1 MDRCLR
7 ERIQPIAL
15 TKAPRC
21 GPPSLDAL
29 DQDTDLSGPS
39 LQSSAFSVRC
49 LMFAEMLFQISI
61 WGSICG
67 LFWELPLSSRNE
79 GVSLVDSCLKMSDSV
94 RKRRYC
100 ATWWKN
106 MVWSVRPTCLALVSH
121 YTDHLDACRTLSIVF
136 VLSSMFFKTSNCD
149 NFIPILISSWLLLA
163 VRWMNKCCVPTI
175 DFTNARALSD
185 LVGASPQRQPVWQR
199 WSQAVFVERHG
210 SSEATCCRQVDSEW
224 GIVVSI
230 IQVLNYT
237 SSRKNWTFPVKQT
250 RLFLFDQ
257 TLIYIFFPTRTLLNP
272 TLSYV
277 LIKVFLNEAR
287 PFLLTPVHFDSK
299 TIQLFL

>member
-79 GVSLVDSCLKMSDSV
+79 GVSLVDSCLKVSDSV
-94 RKRRYC
+94 HKRRYC

-106 MVWSVRPTCLALVSH
+106 MVWSVRPTCSALVSH

-136 VLSSMFFKTSNCD
+136 VLSNMFFKTSNCD
-149 NFIPILISSWLLLA
+149 KFIIILISSWLLLA
-163 VRWMNKCCVPTI
+163 VHWMNKCCVPTI

-199 WSQAVFVERHG
+199 WSQAVFVER
-210 SSEATCCRQVDSEW
+210 QQ
-224 GIVVSI
+224 I
-230 IQVLNYT
+230 
-237 SSRKNWTFPVKQT
+237 
-250 RLFLFDQ
+250 
-257 TLIYIFFPTRTLLNP
+257 
-272 TLSYV
+272 
-277 LIKVFLNEAR
+277 
-287 PFLLTPVHFDSK
+287 
-299 TIQLFL
+299 